1 MIEVNNK
8 YNKYKIWRGNL
19 ETARLSRKPNFGYNF
34 SAEWGLILPEESL
47 IVKKSLF
54 CRADCF
60 VQIRREIEGKYTNAI
75 ILQQFLKAE
84 GKSGTLCYSGCGSG
98 RLCTETVHLAC
109 PCLVSFPSPLALES
123 EVENLSVCVHLKFI
137 TINFITPIVIILFSW
152 SLFRLFLCL
161 RKAVNHQSILVF
173 PTLALALTRSTSAL
187 MMFNFFHLSFLSRS
201 IRKWKWKSARESG
214 TSQTNETTDTI
225 ETLVVAAVGFALILS
240 SASVSSYVP
249 STPLYQ
255 NHHHHHHHHHR
266 HKP

>member
-1 MIEVNNK
+1 M
-8 YNKYKIWRGNL
+8 
-19 ETARLSRKPNFGYNF
+19 
-34 SAEWGLILPEESL
+34 
-47 IVKKSLF
+47 
-54 CRADCF
+54 
-60 VQIRREIEGKYTNAI
+60 QIRREIEGKYTSTI

-84 GKSGTLCYSGCGSG
+84 GKSGSLCYSGCGSG

-137 TINFITPIVIILFSW
+137 TLNFITPIVIILFSW
-152 SLFRLFLCL
+152 SLFWLFLCL

-201 IRKWKWKSARESG
+201 IRKWKWNSARESG
-214 TSQTNETTDTI
+214 TNETNKTTDTI
-225 ETLVVAAVGFALILS
+225 ETLSVAAVGFALILS